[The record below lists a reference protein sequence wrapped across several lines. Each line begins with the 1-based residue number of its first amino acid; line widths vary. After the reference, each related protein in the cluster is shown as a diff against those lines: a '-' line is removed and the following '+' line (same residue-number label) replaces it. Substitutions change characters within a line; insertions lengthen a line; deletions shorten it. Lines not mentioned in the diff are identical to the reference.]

1 MLEETVR
8 VAADGTRRK
17 GSVHAKQRQ
26 SVKKRLEDWHKPVS
40 GDMNVDMHMDMH
52 MEGREEGDE
61 EEIDL

>member
-1 MLEETVR
+1 MTNGARLRDTILVQ
-8 VAADGTRRK
+8 K
-17 GSVHAKQRQ
+17 SKQRQ